1 MSLQV
6 LVNITLT
13 YAIRENKIYEQCKG
27 LIQFNFE
34 QNNFQVT
41 APFRQSFSPLGCPT
55 ISTNN
60 GAVLV
65 DEEYFC
71 TTGKKIKFQPEG
83 YTSPIDVC
91 GKMLS
96 FSLHGAFQLS
106 MIGILNLG
114 YWTEAT
120 SCRQH
125 GFFTFTSLCIPTF
138 VYIHFVFLH
147 SFLFSLYSY
156 IPLYSNL
163 SWDFL
168 RCAVRPG
175 LAGVCAVSSCPSS
188 SWCSP
193 IAVSPQLLEAKP
205 ERRRAE
211 RKLRAT
217 RLHTHKR
224 IYSFTPPSS
233 YTMRKLHSS
242 SFKSKHALH
251 PNSYNARSQT
261 SGLKPSHWQS
271 FA

>member
-13 YAIRENKIYEQCKG
+13 YDIRENKIYEQCKG

-96 FSLHGAFQLS
+96 FPLHGAFQLS

-114 YWTEAT
+114 CSMA
-120 SCRQH
+120 SSP
-125 GFFTFTSLCIPTF
+125 SLL
-138 VYIHFVFLH
+138 FVFLH
-147 SFLFSLYSY
+147 SFVFQLVLRFS
-156 IPLYSNL
+156 
-163 SWDFL
+163 
-168 RCAVRPG
+168 
-175 LAGVCAVSSCPSS
+175 AGALPASSAAL
-188 SWCSP
+188 CSP
-193 IAVSPQLLEAKP
+193 SWTSRRVCSVQLPLLFLVQPYSCQPQLLEAKP

-261 SGLKPSHWQS
+261 SGLKPSH
-271 FA
+271 